1 MAFTPLTESNA
12 SGILAPEEV
21 GPLIIEPLRLRSVAL
36 RTSTVVQTVH
46 PSMRFP
52 IVVTDA
58 EAQWVPEG
66 SWIPDSTPDVSEL
79 VVTPSGLK
87 ALVSVSNELIADS
100 AANATA
106 SGVVADGLVRKFARS
121 VDNAFYG
128 STTSNGPSG
137 LLGIDYQQVPV
148 LEYVNLDPFATAI
161 SLLESVGVVCT
172 SFAASFATVLELAL
186 LKEFQT
192 TSEIVSNRPLLA
204 SSPGD
209 VQNPTVRTIFGVPL
223 YAVPEGTIEDGIV
236 WAFGNEK
243 VFTVMREDISV
254 IATPFG
260 PGFGADS
267 VTIRGVMRLGFGFP
281 QQDAV
286 VQISASSS

>member
-1 MAFTPLTESNA
+1 MAFTPLTEASA

-58 EAQWVPEG
+58 VAQWVPEG
-66 SWIPDSTPDVSEL
+66 TWIPDSTPDVSEL

-87 ALVSVSNELIADS
+87 ALVSVSNELISDS

-106 SGVVADGLVRKFARS
+106 SGVDADGLVRKFARS
-121 VDNAFYG
+121 VDSAFYG

-172 SFAASFATVLELAL
+172 SFAASFTTVLELAL

-267 VTIRGVMRLGFGFP
+267 VTIRGVLRAAFAFP
-281 QQDAV
+281 QPNAV